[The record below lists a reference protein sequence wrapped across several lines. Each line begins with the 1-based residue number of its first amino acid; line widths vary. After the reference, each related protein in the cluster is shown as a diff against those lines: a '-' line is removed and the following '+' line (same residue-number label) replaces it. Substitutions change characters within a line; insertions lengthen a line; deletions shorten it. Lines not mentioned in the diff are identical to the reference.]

1 MSAHRTFSV
10 ILSIGISGIIAC
22 GTEPASPTPGPG
34 VSPYTLALV
43 GSDDLT
49 LHPDEERLLHV
60 VLTRDDAGPVPDAR
74 IHFELRDGDAF
85 GARLDAA
92 DVITD
97 EDGIARVT
105 LTAGVRPAPVPFHLA
120 ASTPD
125 LGAAPVTF
133 NIAVIAERRL
143 LEIVPTAATRVGHD
157 GRSAITLA
165 G

>member
-10 ILSIGISGIIAC
+10 ILSIGIIGIIAC

-74 IHFELRDGDAF
+74 IHFEIRNGC
-85 GARLDAA
+85 ARPERAPRRPWSRPR
-92 DVITD
+92 
-97 EDGIARVT
+97 G
-105 LTAGVRPAPVPFHLA
+105 AGVLRP
-120 ASTPD
+120 D
-125 LGAAPVTF
+125 
-133 NIAVIAERRL
+133 AE
-143 LEIVPTAATRVGHD
+143 
-157 GRSAITLA
+157 
-165 G
+165 

>member
-1 MSAHRTFSV
+1 MFRASAVIHHVRVSRPLGALMFAHRTFSV

-22 GTEPASPTPGPG
+22 ATEPDSATPGPG

-74 IHFELRDGDAF
+74 IHFEIRDGDAL

-92 DVITD
+92 DR
-97 EDGIARVT
+97 E
-105 LTAGVRPAPVPFHLA
+105 GVDPAPPTPPAGAPPHKGTQRPPLTPA
-120 ASTPD
+120 TRTQRITTIHPSTP
-125 LGAAPVTF
+125 
-133 NIAVIAERRL
+133 
-143 LEIVPTAATRVGHD
+143 TA
-157 GRSAITLA
+157 
-165 G
+165 